1 MQFKSSEFYYSKTES
16 IKFDKGKFDNFCVY
30 IITHANNKIDNK
42 YAPKDNEYFKDLVNL
57 KKIYGIEI
65 YNLFIKIYD
74 NTFKKLNFNVANSII
89 NYCDKFFIADK
100 ILCKKTFLIL
110 YYSMVA
116 EENKINTKLGKKIK
130 RLGIHQ
136 ILIEDINPNVAA
148 NFSKGM
154 NWKKIETECKLRN
167 F

>member
-1 MQFKSSEFYYSKTES
+1 MQIKSSEFYYSKTES

-30 IITHANNKIDNK
+30 IITHANNKIVNK

-57 KKIYGIEI
+57 KKKYGIEI

-74 NTFKKLNFNVANSII
+74 NTFKKLNLNVANSII
-89 NYCDKFFIADK
+89 NYCDKFLIGDK

>member
-1 MQFKSSEFYYSKTES
+1 
-16 IKFDKGKFDNFCVY
+16 
-30 IITHANNKIDNK
+30 
-42 YAPKDNEYFKDLVNL
+42 
-57 KKIYGIEI
+57 
-65 YNLFIKIYD
+65 
-74 NTFKKLNFNVANSII
+74 
-89 NYCDKFFIADK
+89 
-100 ILCKKTFLIL
+100 
-110 YYSMVA
+110 MVA

>member
-1 MQFKSSEFYYSKTES
+1 MKLKSSEFYYSKTES

-30 IITHANNKIDNK
+30 IITYMDNNSVTKH
-42 YAPKDNEYFKDLVNL
+42 APKDVEYFKDLVHL
-57 KKIYGIEI
+57 KKIYGVQI
-65 YNLFIKIYD
+65 YNLFTKIYD
-74 NTFKKLNFNVANSII
+74 NTSKKLNLNVADSII

-116 EENKINTKLGKKIK
+116 EENKVNTKLGKKIK
-130 RLGIHQ
+130 RLGVHQ
-136 ILIEDINPNVAA
+136 ILIENIEPNIAA

-154 NWKKIETECKLRN
+154 NWRKIELECKLRN